1 MSWLLGGGNEGK
13 AHISAEHPPSEAG
26 AWVSRAH
33 EHEKRAAGVET
44 ASRQGAQAS
53 NSQQRLASLKFRR
66 THRIRRRAEFQ
77 QIYKHGTRVSS
88 RYYTLF
94 IQPNR
99 LAVGRLGVAA
109 TRKLGGAV
117 VRNRA
122 KRLVR
127 EVFRRSGIAPGFDIV
142 VVPKREL
149 LGLPFAVFETEYRAS
164 VERYLRRGQQALDAG
179 SPRTSPA

>member
-1 MSWLLGGGNEGK
+1 M
-13 AHISAEHPPSEAG
+13 
-26 AWVSRAH
+26 RF
-33 EHEKRAAGVET
+33 
-44 ASRQGAQAS
+44 RQTQ
-53 NSQQRLASLKFRR
+53 
-66 THRIRRRAEFQ
+66 RIRRRAEFQ
-77 QIYKHGTRVSS
+77 QIYKHGTRVSG

-127 EVFRRSGIAPGFDIV
+127 EVFRRSGTAPGFDII
-142 VVPKREL
+142 VVPRREL
-149 LGLPFAVFETEYRAS
+149 LGTPFAVLEKEYQAS
-164 VERYLRRGQQALDAG
+164 VQRYLRR
-179 SPRTSPA
+179 